1 MGGLFKKTRIELE
14 LLTDIDML
22 WIVEKAIR
30 GGRCYAMH
38 SYANPNNKYIK
49 NYDKN
54 KNLSYLM

>member
-1 MGGLFKKTRIELE
+1 MRGLFKKTRIELE

-22 WIVEKAIR
+22 WILEKVIR

-54 KNLSYLM
+54 EDLSYLM

>member
-1 MGGLFKKTRIELE
+1 
-14 LLTDIDML
+14 ML

-38 SYANPNNKYIK
+38 SYANPNYKCIK

-54 KNLSYLM
+54 EDLSYLM